1 MPIDCIPL
9 AEYASR
15 RTKLLASLKGAV
27 GLIFAGTQA
36 DPLQDSFRPHPHFEY
51 FTGIVDEP
59 CAILLLDPAN
69 KIKSR
74 QVTLLLTPLNREIE
88 KWDGY
93 RLEINKQLRDKI
105 GINTI
110 FRVSSLGRW
119 LNDAVKRS
127 KRVAC
132 LHPFANIDQPV
143 TPDLEVFRKV
153 AERIPGVRIDDQ
165 TEVIAKMRAVKSK
178 NEIAMIQ
185 HAVDITAAGYVA
197 MFSGVKPNINEFAV
211 QELLE
216 HGYRTNGSRGPAY
229 GSICGA
235 GINSTVLHYQAN
247 DQKVLK
253 GDLICIDSG
262 ASFGGYG
269 ADITRTVPA
278 SGKFS
283 KRQREI
289 YEIVLKAEI
298 AAIKAVKAGTTFAKV
313 DKAARDIIN
322 KSGYGDYYIHGIGH
336 HLGLETH
343 DITPDEP
350 LKTGAVITIEPGIYI
365 PKEKIGVRIEDNVL
379 VTKDG
384 CKNLSTKIP
393 KTIDAVEKAMK
404 R

>member
-9 AEYASR
+9 AEYAAR
-15 RTKLLASLKGAV
+15 RTKLLASLKGSV
-27 GLIFAGTQA
+27 GLIFAGSQA

-59 CAILLLDPAN
+59 GAILLLDPAN

-74 QVTLLLTPLNREIE
+74 QTTLLLTTLNREVE

-93 RLEINKQLRDKI
+93 RLEINKQLREKT

-110 FRVSSLGRW
+110 FRADALGRW

-127 KRVAC
+127 RRVMC
-132 LHPFANIDQPV
+132 LHPLANFDQPV

-153 AERIPGVRIDDQ
+153 VERIPGVKIDDQ
-165 TEVIAKMRAVKSK
+165 TEVIAKMRAVKSR

-185 HAVDITAAGYVA
+185 RAIDITAAGYDA
-197 MFSGVKPNINEFAV
+197 MFSGVKPGINEFEV
-211 QELLE
+211 QEMLE

-235 GINSTVLHYQAN
+235 GINSTILHYQTN
-247 DQKVLK
+247 DQTIAK

-278 SGKFS
+278 SGKFN

-289 YEIVLKAEI
+289 YEIVLKAEL
-298 AAIKAVKAGTTFAKV
+298 AAIKMVKAGTTFGKV

-322 KSGYGDYYIHGIGH
+322 KAGFGDYYIHGIGH

-350 LKTGAVITIEPGIYI
+350 LKTGAVITIEPGIYL
-365 PKEKIGVRIEDNVL
+365 PDERIGIRIEDNIL
-379 VTKDG
+379 VTKNG
-384 CKNLSTKIP
+384 CKNLSAKIP
-393 KTIDAVEKAMK
+393 KTIAAVEKAMK
-404 R
+404 G

>member
-1 MPIDCIPL
+1 MPIDRIPL
-9 AEYASR
+9 AEYATR
-15 RTKLLASLKGAV
+15 RTKLLNSLKGAV
-27 GLIFAGTQA
+27 GLIFAGKQA
-36 DPLQDSFRPHPHFEY
+36 DPLHDNFRPHPHFEY

-59 CAILLLDPAN
+59 GAMLLLDPTN
-69 KIKSR
+69 RIKSR
-74 QVTLLLTPLNREIE
+74 QVMLLLEPLNREVE

-93 RLEINKQLRDKI
+93 RLEINKALRDKT

-110 FRVSSLGRW
+110 FRDNALGRW
-119 LNDAVKRS
+119 LTDAVKRS

-132 LHPFANIDQPV
+132 LHPLANFDQQLS
-143 TPDLEVFRKV
+143 PDLEVFRKV

-165 TEVIAKMRAVKSK
+165 TETVAKMRAVKSK

-185 HAVDITAAGYVA
+185 RAIDITAAGYDA
-197 MFSGVKPNINEFAV
+197 MFKGVKPGISEFDV

-229 GSICGA
+229 GSICGS

-247 DQKVLK
+247 DQTVAK

-278 SGKFS
+278 SGKFN

-289 YEIVLKAEI
+289 YEIVLKAEL
-298 AAIKAVKAGTTFAKV
+298 AAIKVVKSGATFGKV

-322 KSGYGDYYIHGIGH
+322 KAGYGDNYIHGIGH

-343 DITPDEP
+343 DITPDVP
-350 LKTGAVITIEPGIYI
+350 LKSGAVITIEPGIYI

-384 CKNLSTKIP
+384 CKNLSVKIP
-393 KTIDAVEKAMK
+393 KTIAAVEKAMK

>member
-1 MPIDCIPL
+1 MPIDRIPL

-15 RTKLLASLKGAV
+15 RTKLIASLKGAV
-27 GLIFAGTQA
+27 GLIFAGKQA
-36 DPLQDSFRPHPHFEY
+36 DPLHDSFRPHPHFEY
-51 FTGIVDEP
+51 FTGMVDEP
-59 CAILLLDPAN
+59 GAILLLDPTN

-74 QVTLLLTPLNREIE
+74 QVTLLLEPLNREVE

-93 RLEINKQLRDKI
+93 RLEISKQLRDET
-105 GINTI
+105 GISTI
-110 FRVSSLGRW
+110 FRTDALGRW
-119 LNDAVKRS
+119 LTDAVKRS

-132 LHPFANIDQPV
+132 LHPLANFDQPLS
-143 TPDLEVFRKV
+143 PDLEVVRKV
-153 AERIPGVRIDDQ
+153 AERIPGVKIDEQ
-165 TEVIAKMRAVKSK
+165 TEIIAKMRSVKSK

-185 HAVDITAAGYVA
+185 RAIDITATGYIA
-197 MFSGVKPNINEFAV
+197 MFKGVKPGINEFAV

-229 GSICGA
+229 GSICGS
-235 GINSTVLHYQAN
+235 GINSTVLHYQTN
-247 DQKVLK
+247 DQTVAK

-278 SGKFS
+278 NGKFS

-289 YEIVLKAEI
+289 YEIVLKAELD
-298 AAIKAVKAGTTFAKV
+298 AIKAVKSGATFAKV

-322 KSGYGDYYIHGIGH
+322 KAGFGDYYIHGIGH

-343 DITPDEP
+343 DITPDAP
-350 LKTGAVITIEPGIYI
+350 LKQGAVITIEPGIYI

-384 CKNLSTKIP
+384 CKNLSSKIP
-393 KTIDAVEKAMK
+393 KAIAGVE
-404 R
+404 